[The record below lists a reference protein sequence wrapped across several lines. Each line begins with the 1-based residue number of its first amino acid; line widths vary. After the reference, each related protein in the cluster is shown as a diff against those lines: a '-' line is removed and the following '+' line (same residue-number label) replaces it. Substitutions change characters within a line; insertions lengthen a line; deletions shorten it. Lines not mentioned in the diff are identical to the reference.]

1 MAALLFKRSIWI
13 KMAIKAFL
21 LRNISARKNPGIEMK
36 PFIVTGPPRSGTSLL
51 SALLARKTNVL
62 VANEPVVVSDP
73 CMEMGAPARLLR
85 GYMVEMARK
94 AVFEGKMS
102 TKVDPTRTERP
113 TTDTA
118 HVGAV
123 RSDVPVTIDRSLP
136 LAVGVKH
143 PISFMEFLEEL
154 TGGWPE
160 LKVIIIARDPIA
172 SIRSWRETSYGWQP
186 ALDDPKAGLWRRMYG
201 QIPSCQTP
209 LERRAHLWNLL
220 IDRAEEVAG
229 RYPSQVRMLRYEELV
244 EKPAEVVSALYEHI
258 GAPDAATPIDVR
270 DVKPQSRPNFKGFTE
285 DEVAMLKRVCGD
297 RDERSRKARLAP
309 AGA

>member
-1 MAALLFKRSIWI
+1 MSALLFKRSIYV
-13 KMAIKAFL
+13 KMTIKAFL
-21 LRNISARKNPGIEMK
+21 LRNISAHKRPGIVMK

-51 SALLARKTNVL
+51 SALLARKSNVL

-73 CMEMGAPARLLR
+73 CLELGAPARLVR
-85 GYMVEMARK
+85 GYLTEMARK

-102 TKVDPTRTERP
+102 TKVDPTQTERP

-123 RSDVPVTIDRSLP
+123 RSDVSITIDKNLP
-136 LAVGVKH
+136 LAVGAKH

-154 TGGWPE
+154 TSGWPA

-172 SIRSWRETSYGWQP
+172 SIRSWRETKYGWQP
-186 ALDDPKAGLWRRMYG
+186 ALDDRKAGLWRKMYEK
-201 QIPSCQTP
+201 IPACDTP

-220 IDRAEEVAG
+220 IDRGMDVRE
-229 RYPSQVRMLRYEELV
+229 RYPEQVVFLRYEELL
-244 EKPAEVVSALYEHI
+244 EKPALVMNRLFSHI
-258 GAPDAATPIDVR
+258 GAPHPEAPIDVS

-285 DEVAMLKRVCGD
+285 EEIAMFQRVCGD
-297 RDERSRKARLAP
+297 RDAKSRALRLITS
-309 AGA
+309 